1 MFQSVIHHRQ
11 SSRLGAG
18 AGVSALVH
26 AVLVA
31 ALVFVSRGVVE
42 EPKPVPPEVVFKVPA
57 RPPRGN
63 PVPPPAQPAA
73 QPPPQRKR
81 PKLAQPSVIPPL
93 PPPDAM
99 PPPPAPVEPV
109 VSNLPIV
116 PDSHPDGDPT
126 NGDPTASPGNIP
138 TDIVPV
144 EPPPEGAV
152 VFREGMKPPKLLSGA
167 AIQYTREA
175 LEDRVQGLLVAK
187 CIITRE
193 GGVEDC
199 RISQGLPHMDRVV
212 LAALETRRYSPVTL
226 AGQPISVS
234 YTFKIRLDMP
244 R

>member
-1 MFQSVIHHRQ
+1 MFQSVIHHEQ

-18 AGVSALVH
+18 AGVSVLVH
-26 AVLVA
+26 AGLVA
-31 ALVFVSRGVVE
+31 ALMFVSRGVVE
-42 EPKPVPPEVVFKVPA
+42 EAKPAPPEVVFKVAP
-57 RPPRGN
+57 RPPKGN
-63 PVPPPAQPAA
+63 PVPPPTQPAA

-93 PPPDAM
+93 PPPDVA
-99 PPPPAPVEPV
+99 PPPPAPLEPV

-116 PDSHPDGDPT
+116 PNSHPEGDEK
-126 NGDPTASPGNIP
+126 NGDPTARPSDVPANI
-138 TDIVPV
+138 IPV
-144 EPPPEGAV
+144 EQPSAGAV
-152 VFREGMKPPKLLSGA
+152 VFHEGMKAPRLLSGA

-193 GGVEDC
+193 GDVEDC

-234 YTFKIRLDMP
+234 YTFRIRLDMP